1 MKIYIL
7 HCSCEDNYLEM
18 LRHLFQKINGSW
30 SHQELSS
37 KLISTAWLLAAILM
51 IISSVTRGLNI
62 VDKCLVKI

>member
-7 HCSCEDNYLEM
+7 HCSCEDNNLKM
-18 LRHLFQKINGSW
+18 LRHLFQKLYGSW

-37 KLISTAWLLAAILM
+37 KLISTARLLAAILM
-51 IISSVTRGLNI
+51 IISSVASGLNI

>member
-7 HCSCEDNYLEM
+7 HCSCEDNNLEM
-18 LRHLFQKINGSW
+18 LRHLFQKLYCSW

-37 KLISTAWLLAAILM
+37 KLISTARLLIAILM
-51 IISSVTRGLNI
+51 IISSVASGLNI